1 MLADDELG
9 RSLQTTSS
17 AESVSLLR
25 FGYVTERSLA
35 VCVSAVQRTLS
46 LAPVS
51 SAGDEASG
59 STASSLMLSRIGGRH
74 KSWST
79 MSSTIGVLADD
90 SGSFRNRDGHK
101 IACVTWSPE
110 VEPRALVFLAH
121 GYAEHCHVPCYDSL
135 ARKLV
140 ELGCY
145 VFAHDHVGHGKSEG
159 PRAIVKSADIYVD
172 DILTHVDLV
181 KQKFPGTPV
190 FLFGHSMGGLLV
202 ALAAERRPKDIAGVI
217 MMAPLLAIDK
227 EQGTWLKMTLARI
240 LGRVVP
246 TLPIGNLDLS
256 LVSKD
261 PETVDWMTKDP
272 LRYHGSVRVGWAAA
286 MLAALQDLQ
295 AKIDSVETPFLIQ
308 HGSADKLCEL
318 AGSED
323 FFKKAPSKD
332 KSFKVYKE
340 CYHSLLTEPGEI
352 GQQIFQDIADW
363 YTSRLPS

>member
-1 MLADDELG
+1 
-9 RSLQTTSS
+9 
-17 AESVSLLR
+17 
-25 FGYVTERSLA
+25 
-35 VCVSAVQRTLS
+35 
-46 LAPVS
+46 
-51 SAGDEASG
+51 
-59 STASSLMLSRIGGRH
+59 MLSRIGGRY

-110 VEPRALVFLAH
+110 VQPRALVFLAH

-135 ARKLV
+135 ARRLV

-145 VFAHDHVGHGKSEG
+145 VFAHDHVGHGKSDG
-159 PRAIVKSADIYVD
+159 PRGIVKSADIYVD

-190 FLFGHSMGGLLV
+190 FLFGHSMV
-202 ALAAERRPKDIAGVI
+202 
-217 MMAPLLAIDK
+217 
-227 EQGTWLKMTLARI
+227 TLARI

-261 PETVDWMTKDP
+261 PETVAWMTNDP

-286 MLAALQDLQ
+286 MLNALQDLQ
-295 AKIDSVETPFLIQ
+295 AKIDSVDTPFLIQ

-332 KSFKVYKE
+332 KSFKVYKD
-340 CYHSLLTEPGEI
+340 CYHSLLTEPGEM
-352 GQQIFQDIADW
+352 GQQVLQDIADW
-363 YTSRLPS
+363 YTSRL